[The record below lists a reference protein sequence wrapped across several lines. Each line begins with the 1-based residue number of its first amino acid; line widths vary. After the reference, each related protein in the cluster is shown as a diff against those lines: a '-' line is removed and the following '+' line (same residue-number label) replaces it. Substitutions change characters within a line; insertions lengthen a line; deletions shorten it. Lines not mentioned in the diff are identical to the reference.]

1 MNETSLWAQYRQE
14 VANDP
19 MLALALTAALA
30 ALALTPLAFAVLGR
44 MEWFQARRGRVLQ
57 RPTFAS
63 IVVGMLLVMGIPAI
77 FSAMVLKSRSYDKDR
92 YEFDPN
98 KRWSVLEQGRGL
110 KDVQDADAAVK
121 REMDR
126 LATERKNLVENVKK
140 LDEQM
145 LALRAVAGTSV
156 PVAQRVP
163 GVLQALAGVR
173 RSVGLDGPQQLM
185 DFTAPPVDLR
195 AAAAAAPASMMVPMA
210 AGVAAASPTTP
221 TVGAGLSLAEAEA
234 EVASV
239 PEPQRSIAAM
249 LPLAGLPAGWTIA
262 KSGNKHLETFN
273 ADNLYEKIDGRA
285 ESFIQYDVQGMA
297 YASYHPTGDTDND
310 VQLYI
315 FEMADPLKALGKYG
329 SEKPEESTA
338 VAIGDEG
345 YTSAG
350 STLFHA
356 GKYYTQIVSTSEDP
370 KFAAF
375 ALDLAKRVAAKQ
387 KPAGAKASGSVASAN
402 PEGEGEGSKPAE
414 AAVTPATYFGM
425 LPKKG
430 REGEAKYVAQ
440 DAFGYSFLSDVF
452 MADYKEGETTW
463 QGFLRPYKDEAEAKA
478 VFQKYLDGAKKD
490 GAEIKPVK
498 TEGADEMVV
507 SSNIGLVDV
516 VFRKGNTLAGANGGT
531 TAGPPEQFARGLAK
545 SLPANVPPLS
555 K

>member
-1 MNETSLWAQYRQE
+1 
-14 VANDP
+14 

-30 ALALTPLAFAVLGR
+30 ALAMTPIAFAVLGR

-63 IVVGMLLVMGIPAI
+63 IIVGMILVMGIPAI
-77 FSAMVLKSRSYDKDR
+77 FSAMVLKSRSFDKNR
-92 YEFDPN
+92 YEYDPN
-98 KRWSVLEQGRGL
+98 KRWSVLEQGRSL
-110 KDVQDADAAVK
+110 KDVQEADAAVK
-121 REMDR
+121 REMER

-195 AAAAAAPASMMVPMA
+195 MAQASVPASMMVP
-210 AGVAAASPTTP
+210 VAVNASPASVTP
-221 TVGAGLSLAEAEA
+221 AAPGAGLSPAEAEA

-249 LPLAGLPAGWTIA
+249 LPLAGIPAGWTVA
-262 KSGNKHLETFN
+262 KPGDKHLETFN
-273 ADNLYEKIDGRA
+273 AENLYEKIDGRA
-285 ESFIQYDVQGMA
+285 ESFVQYGVKGMA
-297 YASYHPTGDTDND
+297 YASYHPAGNTDND

-329 SEKPEESTA
+329 SEKPEESQA

-345 YTSAG
+345 YTAAG

-370 KFAAF
+370 KFASF
-375 ALDLAKRVAAKQ
+375 ALELAKRVAAKQ
-387 KPAGAKASGSVASAN
+387 KPAGAGAQPPAQATSSVASAN
-402 PEGEGEGSKPAE
+402 AEGSGEGSKPAV
-414 AAVTPATYFGM
+414 AAVTPSTYFGM
-425 LPKKG
+425 LPTKG

-452 MADYKEGETTW
+452 MADYKEGEVSW
-463 QGFLRPYKDEAEAKA
+463 QGFLRPYKDEAEARS

-490 GAEIKPVK
+490 GAEVK
-498 TEGADEMVV
+498 AVTTEGADEMVI

-516 VFRKGNTLAGANGGT
+516 VFRKGNTVAGANGGT
-531 TAGPPEQFARGLAK
+531 AGGPPEQFARGLAK
-545 SLPANVPPLS
+545 SLPLQVPPLS
-555 K
+555 N